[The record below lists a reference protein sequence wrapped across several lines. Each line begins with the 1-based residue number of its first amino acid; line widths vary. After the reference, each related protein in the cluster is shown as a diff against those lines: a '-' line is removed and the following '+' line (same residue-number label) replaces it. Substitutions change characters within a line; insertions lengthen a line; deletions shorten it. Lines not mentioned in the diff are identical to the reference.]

1 MQIATSNW
9 IHGIFLARRQRV
21 ESDAIACYDLE
32 LGKILLWM
40 VAKSCTTLDGWNP
53 IEEWDKP
60 PSTGAGFRDHPQ

>member
-1 MQIATSNW
+1 MQIFATSNW

-40 VAKSCTTLDGWNP
+40 VAKSCTTLDG
-53 IEEWDKP
+53 
-60 PSTGAGFRDHPQ
+60 